1 MNTQLRSRWCAAIA
15 GASLAFLYAPIAVL
29 TVFSFNG
36 GRLFHRWEGF
46 STAWY
51 AKALANEGFRDAAIN
66 TLIVSGSATVI
77 ATALAT
83 AAALGLQQ
91 ASERQSR
98 WALGLLGLPLIVPE
112 VVMAIAT
119 LIFLAGAR
127 NLVGFDLGLGNLVLA
142 HTVFCIPFA
151 LMPVRACLDGLD
163 RSVTAAASDLYASRG
178 QVLRHVQLPLLL
190 PGIASGAA
198 LAFIVSFDD
207 FAMGQ
212 FVAGPG
218 QTTLPVFIWAQ
229 LKRPLT
235 PEVNAMCA
243 IMLIVSVAFI
253 CLSMA
258 VFGRGSQS
266 ANRILKG

>member
-1 MNTQLRSRWCAAIA
+1 MTLRAGYGWCAAVA
-15 GASLAFLYAPIAVL
+15 FASLFFLYAPIAVL
-29 TVFSFNG
+29 AAFSFNG
-36 GRLFHRWEGF
+36 GRLFHRWEEF
-46 STAWY
+46 SFSWY
-51 AKALANEGFRDAAIN
+51 FKALGNEGFRDAALN
-66 TLIVSGSATVI
+66 TLIVSGSATVL

-83 AAALGLQQ
+83 AAALGLQH
-91 ASERQSR
+91 ASARQSR
-98 WALGLLGLPLIVPE
+98 FAMLVLGLPLIVPE

-119 LIFLAGAR
+119 LIFLSNVR
-127 NLVGFDLGLGNLVLA
+127 NVIGVDLGLGNLILA

-151 LMPVRACLDGLD
+151 LMPVRACLQGID
-163 RSVTAAASDLYASRG
+163 RALTVAASDLYASRV
-178 QVLRHVQLPLLL
+178 QAMRHVLLPLLM

-207 FAMGQ
+207 FAMSQ

-235 PEVNAMCA
+235 PEVNAMCT
-243 IMLIVSVAFI
+243 IMLVVSVAFV

-258 VFGRGSQS
+258 VFGRGRSFTS
-266 ANRILKG
+266 RNL